1 MVRMRKGVLLLL
13 FAVTVWSAA
22 PAAMQAAAIELT
34 APVKA
39 DFDKTVKGADAGSAA
54 KLKQLYPALQAS
66 LNEDLQLKAQIKA
79 QHYANE
85 QALLALRKEIRLV
98 DGAKLDKLKGEVAQM
113 KAKYKPLFDEYTALN
128 KQIAIVRKLK
138 SKLLND
144 ALRFQADAMKVA
156 TQLARDKIRAK
167 ETELKNAKAAAA
179 AKIKAARNTLGETDT
194 LKVKIKSLNSAAALP
209 RKSQSAVWTDF
220 KYAIKKSETRSALNA
235 LDTLASL
242 AKQVADKQREVLA
255 AEKKIAAVIAK
266 TKTQIAAAG
275 K

>member
-1 MVRMRKGVLLLL
+1 MVKMYRSVLLLL
-13 FAVTVWSAA
+13 FAVSVWSAA
-22 PAAMQAAAIELT
+22 PVATQAAAIELT

-39 DFDKTVKGADAGSAA
+39 DFDKTVKAADAGSAA
-54 KLKQLYPALQAS
+54 KLKQLYPVLQAS
-66 LNEDLQLKAQIKA
+66 LNEDLQLKTQIKS

-85 QALLALRKEIRLV
+85 QALIALRKEIRV
-98 DGAKLDKLKGEVAQM
+98 IDGAKLDKLKAEVTQM

-144 ALRFQADAMKVA
+144 ALRIQADAMKVA
-156 TQLARDKIRAK
+156 TQLAREKIRAK
-167 ETELKNAKAAAA
+167 EIELKNAKAAAA
-179 AKIKAARNTLGETDT
+179 AKIKAARETLGETDT

-242 AKQVADKQREVLA
+242 AKQVADKQRDVLD

>member
-1 MVRMRKGVLLLL
+1 MVRMCHTVFLLL
-13 FAVTVWSAA
+13 FAVSVWSAA

-39 DFDKTVKGADAGSAA
+39 DFDKTVKAADAGSAA

-66 LNEDLQLKAQIKA
+66 LNEDLQLKAQIKT

-85 QALLALRKEIRLV
+85 QALLALRKEIRAI
-98 DGAKLDKLKGEVAQM
+98 DGAKLDKLKAEVAQM

-144 ALRFQADAMKVA
+144 ALRIQADAMKVA

-167 ETELKNAKAAAA
+167 EAELKNAKAAAA
-179 AKIKAARNTLGETDT
+179 AKIKAARDMLGETDK

-220 KYAIKKSETRSALNA
+220 KYAIKKSETRSSLNA

-242 AKQVADKQREVLA
+242 AKQVADKQREVLD
-255 AEKKIAAVIAK
+255 AEKKIATVIAK